1 MYLSGN
7 VAYININILMDQ
19 STLHIVAQKIQKCLE
34 CTK

>member
-7 VAYININILMDQ
+7 VAYINILMDQ